1 MTRDVKI
8 AAHYNVDSN
17 VVKVQVYVTDICD
30 NLYHPQDVLAE
41 LGDDRTHIQLFNVFT
56 RPETGL
62 QEIALE
68 SVDFDKTYANADGF
82 FAIFFI
88 NPAVN
93 VNLEARATVVISG
106 QGTLEVTT
114 TVLPDE
120 GTFSDHPSTSVIGGT
135 ENRSWHTDKEA
146 QRDGQGINQS
156 PHHIPELEDDN
167 TVIPD
172 ATIVNSVYADI
183 QFEQLAEVQS
193 DERLPGS
200 LTYLGGGD
208 RLLPKTGVLVFHPI
222 DTPPWELGT
231 STFVEQAAIEL
242 LPNNQ
247 YLQAVNSIPTGY
259 GLVDSPG
266 IAVISTKL
274 PNLQSEGFDAKAWTL
289 QLNGAVPTSIS
300 PFNTAAIG
308 IATPIAFDVTKPIAL
323 SILAGMT
330 KDTETTDI
338 TDAKLIFTF
347 YDFADRELTSM
358 SQALSVDD
366 MFNARPVRPF
376 SISASPY
383 GVSNY
388 PPSTEKV
395 TWRLQLGSVEQGDFV
410 TLITALPSLTQTPF
424 ATSQVLS
431 DGSRVKDNLSYAP
444 DVPFA
449 LEEGAVVISMAIGF
463 QGTPTEEKYIYDSRS
478 PGTLLNGTALRVDA
492 TGTLTF
498 LIADDTTTMLLTTST
513 IPNWVSGAISEVVV
527 EWSNTAPL
535 MQITL
540 DGEILETDDTTPL
553 PVNLEGVTTSV
564 VQLGSDADVTKHIDS
579 EFIRTVFLKRPR

>member
-1 MTRDVKI
+1 MARDVKI

-17 VVKVQVYVTDICD
+17 VIKVQLYVTDDCD
-30 NLYHPQDVLAE
+30 SLFHPQDVLS
-41 LGDDRTHIQLFNVFT
+41 GTIQLFNVFT

-68 SVDFDKTYANADGF
+68 SVDFDKTYANTDGF

-88 NPAVN
+88 NPAVT
-93 VNLEARATVVISG
+93 VNLEARATVDISG
-106 QGTLEVTT
+106 QGILLVTT

-120 GTFSDHPSTSVIGGT
+120 GTFSDQPSTSVIGDT
-135 ENRSWHTDKEA
+135 ENRSLHNDKEP
-146 QRDGQGINQS
+146 QRDGQGLDQS
-156 PHHIPELEDDN
+156 PHNIPELGDDN

-172 ATIVNSVYADI
+172 PTIVNTVYADL

-208 RLLPKTGVLVFHPI
+208 RLIPKTGVLVLQSI

-231 STFVEQAAIEL
+231 STFVEQAATEL
-242 LPNNQ
+242 LANNQ
-247 YLQAVNSIPTGY
+247 YLQQAANGFPSGY
-259 GLVDSPG
+259 NLVDSPG
-266 IAVISTKL
+266 ISVISTKL
-274 PNLQSEGFDAKAWTL
+274 PTLQSEGFDAKAWTL

-300 PFNTAAIG
+300 PFNTASMG
-308 IATPIAFDVTKPIAL
+308 ITTPIDFDITKPISL

-330 KDTETTDI
+330 KDTDTTSI
-338 TDAKLIFTF
+338 TTAKLIFTF
-347 YDFADRELTSM
+347 YDFANRELTSM
-358 SQALSVDD
+358 SQVLDVND

-376 SISASPY
+376 SISAKLSD
-383 GVSNY
+383 Y
-388 PPSTEKV
+388 PPTTEKI

-431 DGSRVKDNLSYAP
+431 GKSRVKDNLSFAP
-444 DVPFA
+444 DVPLD

-478 PGTLLNGTALRVDA
+478 PGTLLNGSALRVEP
-492 TGTLTF
+492 TGELTF
-498 LIADDTTTMLLTTST
+498 LISDDTTTASLTTST
-513 IPNWVSGAISEVVV
+513 APAWVSGAISEVVV
-527 EWSNTAPL
+527 EWSSAAPL
-535 MQITL
+535 MRISFDGQI
-540 DGEILETDDTTPL
+540 IATDTSTAL
-553 PVNLEGVTTSV
+553 PTGLVGTTTSV
-564 VQLGSDADVTKHIDS
+564 VQLGSDANINSNIDS
-579 EFIRTVFLKRPR
+579 EFIRAVFLKRPRG

>member
-1 MTRDVKI
+1 MTRDIKI
-8 AAHYNVDSN
+8 AAHYNIDSN
-17 VVKVQVYVTDICD
+17 VVKVQLYVIDSCD
-30 NLYHPQDVLAE
+30 SLFHPQDVLS
-41 LGDDRTHIQLFNVFT
+41 GTIQLFNVFT

-93 VNLEARATVVISG
+93 VNLEARATVEISG
-106 QGTLEVTT
+106 QGTLAVTT

-120 GTFSDHPSTSVIGGT
+120 GTFSDHPSTSVIGDT
-135 ENRSWHTDKEA
+135 ENRSWHIDKEP
-146 QRDGQGINQS
+146 QRDGQGLNQS
-156 PHHIPELEDDN
+156 PHNIPELGDDN

-172 ATIVNSVYADI
+172 PTIVNSVYADL

-200 LTYLGGGD
+200 LTYLGGGG
-208 RLLPKTGVLVFHPI
+208 RLLPKTGVLVFQPI

-231 STFVEQAAIEL
+231 STFVEQAATEL
-242 LPNNQ
+242 LANNQ
-247 YLQAVNSIPTGY
+247 YLQQTANGYPTGY
-259 GLVDSPG
+259 DLVESPG
-266 IAVISTKL
+266 ISVISTKL
-274 PNLQSEGFDAKAWTL
+274 PTLQSEGFDAKAWTL

-300 PFNTAAIG
+300 PFNTASIG
-308 IATPIAFDVTKPIAL
+308 IPTPVAFDITKPISL
-323 SILAGMT
+323 SVLAGMT
-330 KDTETTDI
+330 KDTDTTSI
-338 TDAKLIFTF
+338 TEAKLIFTY

-376 SISASPY
+376 SISAKISD
-383 GVSNY
+383 Y
-388 PPSTEKV
+388 PPTTEKI

-431 DGSRVKDNLSYAP
+431 DGSRIKDNLSYAP

-449 LEEGAVVISMAIGF
+449 LEEGAAVISMAIGF
-463 QGTPTEEKYIYDSRS
+463 QGTPTEEKYIFDSRT
-478 PGTLLNGTALRVDA
+478 PGTLLNGSALKVEADGR
-492 TGTLTF
+492 LTF
-498 LIADDTTTMLLTTST
+498 LITDDTGSTASVTSAT
-513 IPNWVSGAISEVVV
+513 APAWTSGAVSEVVA
-527 EWSNTAPL
+527 EWSSSAPL
-535 MQITL
+535 MRISFDGQI
-540 DGEILETDDTTPL
+540 IVTDTTTPL
-553 PVNLEGVTTSV
+553 PTGLIDKTVSV
-564 VQLGSDADVTKHIDS
+564 VQLGSDSNVANHIDS
-579 EFIRTVFLKRPR
+579 EFIRAVFLKRPR

>member
-1 MTRDVKI
+1 MTREITI

-17 VVKVQVYVTDICD
+17 VVKVQLYVTDDCD
-30 NLYHPQDVLAE
+30 SLYHPQDVLS
-41 LGDDRTHIQLFNVFT
+41 GTIQLYNVFT
-56 RPETGL
+56 RPDTGL
-62 QEIALE
+62 QEIPLE

-93 VNLEARATVVISG
+93 VNLEARASVELSPLNFT
-106 QGTLEVTT
+106 EVTT

-135 ENRSWHTDKEA
+135 ENRSWHIDKEP

-156 PHHIPELEDDN
+156 PHHIPELEDAN

-172 ATIVNSVYADI
+172 ATVVNTVYADL

-193 DERLPGS
+193 DERLSGS
-200 LTYLGGGD
+200 LTYQGGGD
-208 RLLPKTGVLVFHPI
+208 RLMPKTGVLVLQPI

-231 STFVEQAAIEL
+231 STFVEQSTTEL

-247 YLQAVNSIPTGY
+247 YLQQTANGY
-259 GLVDSPG
+259 PSGYDLVDSPG
-266 IAVISTKL
+266 ISVISTKL
-274 PNLQSEGFDAKAWTL
+274 PTLQTTGFDAKAWTL

-300 PFNTAAIG
+300 PFNTASIG
-308 IATPIAFDVTKPIAL
+308 VSAPIALDITKPISL

-330 KDTETTDI
+330 KDTDTTSI

-358 SQALSVDD
+358 SQTLDVDD

-376 SISASPY
+376 SISAKLSD
-383 GVSNY
+383 Y
-388 PPSTEKV
+388 PPTTEKI

-410 TLITALPSLTQTPF
+410 TLITALPSMAQTPF

-431 DGSRVKDNLSYAP
+431 DESRVKDNLSFAP
-444 DVPFA
+444 DVPFE
-449 LEEGAVVISMAIGF
+449 LEEGAVVVSMAIGF
-463 QGTPTEEKYIYDSRS
+463 QGTPTEEKYIFDSRTPS
-478 PGTLLNGTALRVDA
+478 TLLNGCALKVEA
-492 TGTLTF
+492 TGELTF
-498 LIADDTTTMLLTTST
+498 LIKDDTTETSLTTAT
-513 IPNWVSGAISEVVV
+513 VPAWVSGAVSEVVV
-527 EWSNTAPL
+527 EWDRVAPL
-535 MQITL
+535 MRITF
-540 DGEILETDDTTPL
+540 DGTVVAEDTTSPL
-553 PVNLEGVTTSV
+553 PVNLPDATMSV
-564 VQLGSDADVTKHIDS
+564 IHLGSDANVANHIDS
-579 EFIRTVFLKRPR
+579 EFIRAVFLKRPR

>member
-17 VVKVQVYVTDICD
+17 VVKVQLYVIDSCD
-30 NLYHPQDVLAE
+30 SLYHPQDVLS
-41 LGDDRTHIQLFNVFT
+41 GTVQLFNVFT

-68 SVDFDKTYANADGF
+68 DVEFDKTYANADGY

-93 VNLEARATVVISG
+93 VNLEARASVEISG
-106 QGTLEVTT
+106 HGTIDVTT

-156 PHHIPELEDDN
+156 PHHIPELGDAN

-172 ATIVNSVYADI
+172 ATVVNTVYADL

-208 RLLPKTGVLVFHPI
+208 RLMPKTGVLVLQPI

-231 STFVEQAAIEL
+231 STFVEQAATEL

-247 YLQAVNSIPTGY
+247 YLQQTATGY
-259 GLVDSPG
+259 PSGYDLVDSPG
-266 IAVISTKL
+266 ISVISTRL
-274 PNLQSEGFDAKAWTL
+274 PTLQTTGFDAKAWTL

-300 PFNTAAIG
+300 PFNTASVG
-308 IATPIAFDVTKPIAL
+308 ISTPIALDVTKPISL

-338 TDAKLIFTF
+338 TEANLIFTF

-358 SQALSVDD
+358 SQTLDVDD

-376 SISASPY
+376 SISAKLSD
-383 GVSNY
+383 Y
-388 PPSTEKV
+388 PPTTEKI

-431 DGSRVKDNLSYAP
+431 DESRVKDNLSFAP
-444 DVPFA
+444 DVPFE

-463 QGTPTEEKYIYDSRS
+463 QGAPTEEKYIFDNRT
-478 PGTLLNGTALRVDA
+478 PGTLLNGCALKVEA
-492 TGTLTF
+492 TGELTF
-498 LIADDTTTMLLTTST
+498 LIKDDTAEVSLTTAT
-513 IPNWVSGAISEVVV
+513 VPAWISGAISEVVV
-527 EWSNTAPL
+527 EWSSAAPL
-535 MQITL
+535 MRISFDGQIIATSS
-540 DGEILETDDTTPL
+540 TAL
-553 PVNLEGVTTSV
+553 PVNLAGITIPV
-564 VQLGSDADVTKHIDS
+564 VHLGSDSDATKQIDS
-579 EFIRTVFLKRPR
+579 EFIRAVFLKRPRS